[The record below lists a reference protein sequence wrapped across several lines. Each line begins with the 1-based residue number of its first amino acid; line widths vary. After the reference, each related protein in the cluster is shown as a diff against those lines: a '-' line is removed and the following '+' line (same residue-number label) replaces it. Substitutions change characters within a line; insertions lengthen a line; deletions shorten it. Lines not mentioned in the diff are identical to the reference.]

1 MHPSPENTSKRR
13 AAIVLLMSMVLL
25 AVFPLDVVLPSFFAL
40 SNHFNR
46 SQSDI
51 AFSVSLFAIVISLSQ
66 LLIGPLSDR
75 LGRKKLLLAGMVVAI
90 IGAVGCVLATHFTAF
105 LLFRCIQAL
114 GCGVFVLAQALVQ
127 DLFIDKQ
134 RDQLRIAMITA
145 SGLFI
150 SLSPLAGTLLQ
161 QVFDWPGS
169 FWVFVVLASVV
180 FTKAVFFLDNPAP
193 AQHVSH
199 GIVQSYWLVCRDP
212 VFIGYWLISG
222 FAFACHFSFIVMSPL
237 LLMAHLHLSPYAYSL
252 VLLMYGMAYLGGGLV
267 AQLISNRLAASTQIT
282 AGLLLIMTAGLLML
296 ALSSTTGLSAVK
308 VLVPMMI
315 CTVGITIIRPIATS
329 KAMDVFPKHAGTAAS
344 MGGLLVLACAGTISA
359 LVNLSATDLQIA
371 LAICFL
377 VLSTVSLIVH
387 FLINRRSA
395 ALLPE

>member
-237 LLMAHLHLSPYAYSL
+237 LLM
-252 VLLMYGMAYLGGGLV
+252 YGMAYLGGGLV

-359 LVNLSATDLQIA
+359 LVNLSATDLQIT

-377 VLSTVSLIVH
+377 VLSTLSLIVH

>member
-1 MHPSPENTSKRR
+1 MHPSPENTSKQR

-25 AVFPLDVVLPSFFAL
+25 AVFPLDVVLPSFPAL

-46 SQSDI
+46 SQTDI
-51 AFSVSLFAIVISLSQ
+51 AFSVSLFAIMISLSQ

-105 LLFRCIQAL
+105 VLFRCVQAL

-134 RDQLRIAMITA
+134 RDQLRIAMMTA

-161 QVFDWPGS
+161 QVFDWPAS

-180 FTKAVFFLDNPAP
+180 FVKALFFLDNPRP
-193 AQHVSH
+193 VQHASH
-199 GIVQSYWLVCRDP
+199 GIVQSYWRVCRDP
-212 VFIGYWLISG
+212 AFIGYWLISG

-237 LLMAHLHLSPYAYSL
+237 LFMEHLQLSPYAFAL
-252 VLLMYGMAYLGGGLV
+252 VLLVYGMAYLGAGIV
-267 AQLISNRLAASTQIT
+267 AQRISNRLAASTQIT
-282 AGLLLIMTAGLLML
+282 AGLLLILTSGLSML
-296 ALSSTTGLSAVK
+296 ALSIALGLTTVS

-315 CTVGITIIRPIATS
+315 CTVGITIIRPITTS
-329 KAMDVFPKHAGTAAS
+329 KAMDVFPEHAGTAAS
-344 MGGLLVLACAGTISA
+344 TGGLVVLACGGVISA
-359 LVNLSATDLQIA
+359 LVNLSALDLQTT
-371 LAICFL
+371 LAICFI
-377 VLSTVSLIVH
+377 VLGTVSMIVH
-387 FLINRRSA
+387 LLINRRSA